1 MTGVINTGAH
11 PKAHWPGVK
20 HFFGRAYDSWQPQWT
35 DLVDV
40 ETSDKKYEEE
50 VLSSGFGLAT
60 VKPEGDGIT
69 YDTDSQGYTARWMH
83 VTYGTG
89 FMVTEEELE
98 DNLYPDLTRKRAPE
112 LADALNQTKEYVV
125 ANRIANR
132 AFSSSYPIGDS
143 KALCASDHPSKVGSQ
158 SNLLANGAD
167 ISEAAV
173 EDLVN
178 QIRGAVNDRGMKK
191 KIMPRSL
198 HVSLADDF
206 EAHRIYDSVLQS
218 NSAENNVNVIRT
230 MKVFPEGIKANVYFT
245 SDSNW
250 FIKTNVRNGNKLYQ
264 RRAMRIQQDNDFDTA
279 NAKTKATE
287 RYSVNTGDWRGWYG
301 AQGV

>member
-1 MTGVINTGAH
+1 MTVINTGAH

-20 HFFGRAYDSWQPQWT
+20 HWFGRTYDAWEPQWT

-50 VLSSGFGLAT
+50 VQSNGFGLAA

-69 YDTDSQGYTARWMH
+69 YDSDAQGYTARWMH
-83 VTYGTG
+83 VTYGIG

-98 DNLYPDLTRKRAPE
+98 DNLYPELTRRRAPE
-112 LADALNQTKEYVV
+112 LADALQQTKEYVV

-132 AFSSSYPIGDS
+132 AFNSSYAIGDGQ
-143 KALCASDHPSKVGSQ
+143 ALCSTAHPSSVGSQ
-158 SNLLANGAD
+158 SNMLANGAD
-167 ISEAAV
+167 ISEAAI
-173 EDLVN
+173 EDLVI
-178 QIRGAVNDRGMKK
+178 QIRNAVNDRGMKK
-191 KIMPRSL
+191 KIQPRSL
-198 HVSLADDF
+198 HVSTSDEF

-218 NSAENNVNVIRT
+218 NSAENNINVIRT
-230 MKVFPEGIKANVYFT
+230 MKVFPEGIKVNTYFT

-250 FIKTNVRNGNKLYQ
+250 FIRTNVRNANKLYQ
-264 RRAMRIQQDNDFDTA
+264 RRGVQLKMDNDFDTA

-287 RYSVNTGDWRGWYG
+287 RYSVNSGDWRGWYG
-301 AQGV
+301 VQGV

>member
-1 MTGVINTGAH
+1 MAVINTGAH

-20 HFFGRAYDSWQPQWT
+20 HWFGRAYDEWTPQWR

-50 VLSSGFGLAT
+50 VQSNGFGLAT

-69 YDTDSQGYTARWMH
+69 YDSDHQGYTARWMH
-83 VTYGTG
+83 VTYGIG
-89 FMVTEEELE
+89 FIVTEEELE
-98 DNLYPDLTRKRAPE
+98 DNLYPELSRRRAPE

-132 AFSSSYPIGDS
+132 AFNASYTIGDGQCLVS
-143 KALCASDHPSKVGSQ
+143 TAHPSSVGSQ
-158 SNLLANGAD
+158 SNRLTNDAD
-167 ISEAAV
+167 ISEAAI
-173 EDLVN
+173 EDLAI
-178 QIRGAVNDRGMKK
+178 QIKNAKNDRGMLK

-198 HVSLADDF
+198 HVSTYDEF

-218 NSAENNVNVIRT
+218 NSAENNINVIRS
-230 MKVFPEGIKANVYFT
+230 MKLFPEGIKVNNYFT

-250 FIKTNVRNGNKLYQ
+250 FVRTNVRNGNKLYQ
-264 RRAMRIQQDNDFDTA
+264 RRSTKIVQDNDFDTA